1 MRMRLVS
8 VLVAGLV
15 GMPAL
20 TIAQTPDERA
30 SARAIMAKRSDA
42 VVTVEGSLKVRM
54 SMGGRETNNADESV
68 HAMAT
73 VLDGTGLA
81 VMSLSAIEPGGL
93 LTRMMSSF
101 GGGAGPKVDM
111 TTEPAG
117 LRMRMADGGE
127 FPAKIVLRDEDLNL
141 AFLKPVDAPNAS
153 WAFVDG
159 VSAKPAQLDLLVM
172 VARLGESSGWKTAVS
187 FGYVEAVID
196 KPRTVY
202 LMAGA
207 AMGRG
212 LGTPVFDL
220 AGRFVG
226 LMVMKNTPVKTGG
239 GGMASAL
246 MAGMGGG
253 DALGMQPVILP
264 ADDIREVAKQA
275 AGK

>member
-1 MRMRLVS
+1 
-8 VLVAGLV
+8 
-15 GMPAL
+15 
-20 TIAQTPDERA
+20 
-30 SARAIMAKRSDA
+30 
-42 VVTVEGSLKVRM
+42 
-54 SMGGRETNNADESV
+54 
-68 HAMAT
+68 
-73 VLDGTGLA
+73 
-81 VMSLSAIEPGGL
+81 
-93 LTRMMSSF
+93 
-101 GGGAGPKVDM
+101 
-111 TTEPAG
+111 
-117 LRMRMADGGE
+117 
-127 FPAKIVLRDEDLNL
+127 
-141 AFLKPVDAPNAS
+141 
-153 WAFVDG
+153 
-159 VSAKPAQLDLLVM
+159 
-172 VARLGESSGWKTAVS
+172 VS